1 MERRIR
7 EELLGVRKILARWD
21 PLGVIDSLEEDG
33 LPPDEYDSYA
43 PAILTMLR
51 GGATQDA
58 IVQHLRLIQVRS
70 MGLASSPDHD
80 RWIADQLLEW
90 WRSRQ

>member
-1 MERRIR
+1 MEDRAD

-21 PLGVIDSLEEDG
+21 PIGVIDSLEEDG

-51 GGATQDA
+51 GGTTQDA
-58 IVQHLRLIQVRS
+58 IVQHLRLIQVCF

-90 WRSRQ
+90 WGARR

>member
-1 MERRIR
+1 MKDRVY
-7 EELLGVRKILARWD
+7 EELLGVREILARWD
-21 PLGVIDSLEEDG
+21 PIGVIDSLDEDG

-43 PAILTMLR
+43 PAIITMLR
-51 GGATQDA
+51 RGTTQDE
-58 IVQHLRLIQVRS
+58 IVQHLRLIQVRF

-90 WRSRQ
+90 WGSRQ